1 MKKFLVLLF
10 LMSVG
15 TSAFAQKSYLNV
27 AAIDLWQEQSQY
39 ITLSGDVPSDLK
51 WYYHQ
56 TDDNMSIGNLLN
68 ILSEKG
74 FVVEYMC
81 SLNSGTGS
89 DRGVN
94 YLLSRN
100 KSNDSDAIQH
110 IKAYD
115 GEEAYEVA
123 RYNPQGLPVSKNEK
137 GIQIV
142 VYSNYTTKTIIVE

>member
-10 LMSVG
+10 LMAIG

-27 AAIDLWQEQSQY
+27 AAIDLWGEHYQY
-39 ITLSGDVPSDLK
+39 LTLSGDVPSDMK
-51 WYYHQ
+51 WYYNQ
-56 TDDNMSIGNLLN
+56 SDKMSIGSLLN

-74 FVVEYMC
+74 FVLESMC

-100 KSNDSDAIQH
+100 SSSNQTVSKGDVNT
-110 IKAYD
+110 D
-115 GEEAYEVA
+115 GEVNIADVNEVINLILGYV
-123 RYNPQGLPVSKNEK
+123 REHPNLLEQYGK
-137 GIQIV
+137 
-142 VYSNYTTKTIIVE
+142 